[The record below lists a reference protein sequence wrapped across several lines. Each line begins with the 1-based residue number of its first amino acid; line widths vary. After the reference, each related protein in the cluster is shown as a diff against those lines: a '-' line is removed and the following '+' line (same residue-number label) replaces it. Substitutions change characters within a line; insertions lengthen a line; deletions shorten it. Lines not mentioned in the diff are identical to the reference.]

1 MSKMFEDLKAGL
13 EEAIKI
19 EKGELKG
26 KKVTYIIAPIKK
38 YTNKQ
43 VKKIRNDANMTQ
55 KIFAD
60 YMGVSPKT
68 VEAWESGINHPVGPA
83 CRLLSLLERKKD
95 EALKLMFT

>member
-1 MSKMFEDLKAGL
+1 
-13 EEAIKI
+13 
-19 EKGELKG
+19 
-26 KKVTYIIAPIKK
+26 
-38 YTNKQ
+38 
-43 VKKIRNDANMTQ
+43 MTQ